1 MPADAASV
9 ARSVKHF
16 AEAFQIISGTLP
28 GATVT
33 TLEGFSCAYAG
44 TPLPFFN
51 GFFLTAPIGAGGVK
65 RYLDIIDETREGRD
79 HPWLLLGLEEWF
91 PPSIEASFE
100 AHGVYPA
107 VRTIG
112 MFASSLPPAAAPPPD
127 GLSFSG
133 RWTRAEIG
141 DFTELNMLA
150 NQMPVELGEASV
162 TSYFLTGPRCFP
174 AVAYLEGKPVSAA
187 LAILL
192 EDCIY
197 LAWVATHPECERRG
211 FAEATIRH
219 VVAQA
224 KAASGHEE
232 LSLHST
238 RAGLGLYERLG
249 FREVAAFQVYGW
261 GL

>member
-1 MPADAASV
+1 M
-9 ARSVKHF
+9 ARSVRHF
-16 AEAFQIISGTLP
+16 AEAFQIVSGTLP

-51 GFFLTAPIGAGGVK
+51 AFFLTAPMAHGGVK
-65 RYLDIIDETREGRD
+65 HYLDIIDEVREGRD
-79 HPWLLLGLEEWF
+79 YPWLLLGREEWF
-91 PPSIEASFE
+91 PPSVEA
-100 AHGVYPA
+100 ALAVHGVYPA
-107 VRTIG
+107 VKSVG
-112 MFASSLPPAAAPPPD
+112 MLAECMPQAKRPD
-127 GLSFSG
+127 PEGLSFSG
-133 RWTRAEIG
+133 RWTRGEIG
-141 DFTELNMLA
+141 DFTRLNMLA
-150 NQMPVELGEASV
+150 NQMPEELGEASV
-162 TSYFLTGPRCFP
+162 TSFFLTGPRCYP
-174 AVAYLEGKPVSAA
+174 AVAYLEGQAVSAA

-197 LAWVATHPECERRG
+197 LAWVATHPDYERRG
-211 FAEATIRH
+211 YAEAVVRH

-238 RAGLGLYERLG
+238 AAGRGLYERLG
-249 FREVAAFQVYGW
+249 FRPVGQFQVYGW